1 MSGAAR
7 TIADLPPDVLERLGR
22 TRFDRIVE
30 KHEGPWRWSTWLEP
44 FDNEFMEIDGESV
57 LLPIGVEHHPNLS
70 VLRVIRGADGDAM
83 TVFLKDTT
91 FVDDPAREWWD
102 AGFVAVVERFE
113 DRDFHVATLY
123 HEWFILSEMP
133 G

>member
-1 MSGAAR
+1 
-7 TIADLPPDVLERLGR
+7 
-22 TRFDRIVE
+22 
-30 KHEGPWRWSTWLEP
+30 
-44 FDNEFMEIDGESV
+44 
-57 LLPIGVEHHPNLS
+57 
-70 VLRVIRGADGDAM
+70 M